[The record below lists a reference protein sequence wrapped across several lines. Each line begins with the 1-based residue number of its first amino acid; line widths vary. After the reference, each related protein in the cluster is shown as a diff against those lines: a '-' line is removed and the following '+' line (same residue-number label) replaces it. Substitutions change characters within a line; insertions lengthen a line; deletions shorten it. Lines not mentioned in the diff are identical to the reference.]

1 MLRIT
6 TRRMMRS
13 ATPRDMAVIFLFG
26 SLAVPCVLGDD
37 KSIAGATLGI
47 FTIAGLHFGLSALRM
62 RWPLIGRIREGT
74 SVVI

>member
-1 MLRIT
+1 
-6 TRRMMRS
+6 
-13 ATPRDMAVIFLFG
+13 
-26 SLAVPCVLGDD
+26 VPCVLGDD